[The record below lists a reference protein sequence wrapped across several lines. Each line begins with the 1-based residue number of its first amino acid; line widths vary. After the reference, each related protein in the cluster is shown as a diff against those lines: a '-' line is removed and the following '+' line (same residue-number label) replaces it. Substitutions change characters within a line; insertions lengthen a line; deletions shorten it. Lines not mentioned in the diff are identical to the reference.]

1 MLGAL
6 GAVAALVLFV
16 LAHEAGH
23 YFAAKATGMKVTEFF
38 LGFGPRIWS
47 FRRGE
52 TEYGIKPILLGAY
65 VKVVGMSALEEV
77 PPEDESRTYRGKPFW
92 AKTLVVLS
100 GVGANFLIAYLIFF
114 GLVLY
119 QGVPEPTTT
128 IGDVVAVSEGRPTA
142 AAQAGLQPG
151 DRIVAI
157 DGEPTSEWEDVAS
170 TLAGNPGEAVVLTID
185 RSGRTLQLE
194 VTLGERID
202 PDGRR
207 IGFLGVAP
215 RVENRPAG
223 IGEAAGLA
231 GLQVVDG
238 VRFTFASFFELLQLD
253 NIARLFQGL
262 LGGEVPTEVRPVS
275 VVGVVQLGAQASD
288 LGLANFLYLLGAV
301 NVILGTLNGLPL
313 YPLDGGHFAVAL
325 YEKVTGRQAD
335 VRMLIPVAVMVIG
348 LISLIGVVAIVLD
361 IVNPIRL

>member
-1 MLGAL
+1 M
-6 GAVAALVLFV
+6 
-16 LAHEAGH
+16 
-23 YFAAKATGMKVTEFF
+23 
-38 LGFGPRIWS
+38 
-47 FRRGE
+47 
-52 TEYGIKPILLGAY
+52 
-65 VKVVGMSALEEV
+65 
-77 PPEDESRTYRGKPFW
+77 
-92 AKTLVVLS
+92 
-100 GVGANFLIAYLIFF
+100 
-114 GLVLY
+114 
-119 QGVPEPTTT
+119 PEPTTT